1 MQDSETTTGT
11 GEQLLADDIVQTTGI
26 LASGISV
33 TRNNWRASLV
43 KLLTPDKSALAFLDI
58 AFQWA
63 KAC

>member
-1 MQDSETTTGT
+1 M
-11 GEQLLADDIVQTTGI
+11 LADDIVQTTGI